1 MQRYD
6 CCVHLDDEAVE
17 SFANQTDV
25 SIQRRFFAK
34 LREFLEWFSVIG
46 VALTVAIVIRVF
58 LLQQFYISGPSMET
72 TMFSD
77 NRVLVNKLA
86 YRIGEIERG
95 DVVVFDRAIPN
106 GNEIQHDDLIK
117 RVIALG
123 GETISISKCVVFID
137 GVELAEPYL
146 PNRDTELT
154 VPADRCSTV
163 DMEPI
168 KIESDEIFLMGDNRP
183 QSFDSRMF
191 GPIKKD
197 LVIGQAFV
205 LLWPLREWKLL

>member
-1 MQRYD
+1 MQ
-6 CCVHLDDEAVE
+6 VDEQPSE
-17 SFANQTDV
+17 SSSNQTDI
-25 SIQRRFFAK
+25 SIQSKILLK
-34 LREFLEWFSVIG
+34 LRGFLEWISVIG
-46 VALTVAIVIRVF
+46 VALAVAIVIRVF

-86 YRIGEIERG
+86 YRLGEIDRG

-123 GETISISKCVVFID
+123 GETVSISKCVVYID
-137 GVELAEPYL
+137 GVELPEPYL
-146 PNRDTELT
+146 PKRDTEMT
-154 VPADRCSTV
+154 DPGDRCSTV
-163 DMEPI
+163 DMEAI
-168 KIESDEIFLMGDNRP
+168 VLETDEIFLMGDNRP

-197 LVIGQAFV
+197 LIIGQAFV
-205 LLWPLREWKLL
+205 LLWPLGEFKIL

>member
-1 MQRYD
+1 VQ
-6 CCVHLDDEAVE
+6 LDNDSVE
-17 SFANQTDV
+17 SADSFVGQTEV
-25 SIQRRFFAK
+25 TIQRLIFSK
-34 LREFLEWFSVIG
+34 LRAFLEWFSVIG
-46 VALTVAIVIRVF
+46 VALTFAIVIRVF
-58 LLQQFYISGPSMET
+58 LVQQFYISGPSMET

-86 YRIGEIERG
+86 YRIGKIDRG

-123 GETISISKCVVFID
+123 GETISISKCVVLIN

-146 PNRDTELT
+146 PKRDTEMT
-154 VPADRCSTV
+154 VPADRCGTV

-168 KIESDEIFLMGDNRP
+168 TLESDEIFLMGDNRP

-191 GPIKKD
+191 GPIKAD
-197 LVIGQAFV
+197 LIIGQAFI
-205 LLWPLREWKLL
+205 LLWPLSELKLL

>member
-1 MQRYD
+1 MQ
-6 CCVHLDDEAVE
+6 VDEQPSE
-17 SFANQTDV
+17 SSLNQTDV
-25 SIQRRFFAK
+25 SIQRKILKR
-34 LREFLEWFSVIG
+34 LRAFLEWISVIG
-46 VALTVAIVIRVF
+46 VALVVAVVIRVF

-77 NRVLVNKLA
+77 NRVLVSKLA
-86 YRIGEIERG
+86 YRLGEIDRG
-95 DVVVFDRAIPN
+95 DVVVFDRAIAN

-123 GETISISKCVVFID
+123 GETVSISKCVVFID

-146 PNRDTELT
+146 PKRDTEMT
-154 VPADRCSTV
+154 DPADRCSTV
-163 DMEPI
+163 DMEEI
-168 KIESDEIFLMGDNRP
+168 ILENDEIFLMGDNRP

-197 LVIGQAFV
+197 LIIGQAFV
-205 LLWPLREWKLL
+205 LLWPLSEFKVL

>member
-1 MQRYD
+1 M
-6 CCVHLDDEAVE
+6 HLDDEAVE

-86 YRIGEIERG
+86 YRIGEIDRG
-95 DVVVFDRAIPN
+95 DVIVFDRAIPN

-146 PNRDTELT
+146 PKRDTELA

-168 KIESDEIFLMGDNRP
+168 KIEPDEIFLMGDNRP

-205 LLWPLREWKLL
+205 LLWPLSELKLL

>member
-1 MQRYD
+1 MQ
-6 CCVHLDDEAVE
+6 LDNDSVE
-17 SFANQTDV
+17 SVDSAVGQTEIT
-25 SIQRRFFAK
+25 IQRRILLKFRA
-34 LREFLEWFSVIG
+34 FLEWFSVIG
-46 VALTVAIVIRVF
+46 VALTFAIVIRVF
-58 LLQQFYISGPSMET
+58 LVQQFYISGPSMET

-86 YRIGEIERG
+86 YRIGEIDRG

-123 GETISISKCVVFID
+123 GETISISKCVVFIN

-146 PNRDTELT
+146 PTRDTEIT
-154 VPADRCSTV
+154 VPADRCGTV
-163 DMEPI
+163 DIEPI
-168 KIESDEIFLMGDNRP
+168 MLESDEIFLMGDNRP

-197 LVIGQAFV
+197 LIIGQAFI
-205 LLWPLREWKLL
+205 LLWPLGDLKLL

>member
-1 MQRYD
+1 MQ
-6 CCVHLDDEAVE
+6 LDNDSVE
-17 SFANQTDV
+17 SADSFVGQTEV
-25 SIQRRFFAK
+25 TIQRRIFSK
-34 LREFLEWFSVIG
+34 LRAFLEWFSVIG
-46 VALTVAIVIRVF
+46 VALTFAIVIRVF
-58 LLQQFYISGPSMET
+58 LVQQFYISGPSMET

-86 YRIGEIERG
+86 YRIGKIDRG

-123 GETISISKCVVFID
+123 GETISISKCAVLIN

-146 PNRDTELT
+146 PKRDTEMT
-154 VPADRCSTV
+154 VPADRCGTV

-168 KIESDEIFLMGDNRP
+168 TLESDEIFLMGDNRP

-191 GPIKKD
+191 GPIKTD
-197 LVIGQAFV
+197 LIIGQAFI
-205 LLWPLREWKLL
+205 LLWPLSELKLL

>member
-1 MQRYD
+1 M
-6 CCVHLDDEAVE
+6 HLDDEAVE

-86 YRIGEIERG
+86 YRIGEIDRG